1 MKVLIVGAGPAGST
15 AAYYLAK
22 AGIDVTVLEKT
33 SFPREKVCGD
43 GLTPRAVREIQKLGL
58 PHPEADGWRRN
69 KGLRLIAGGRTI
81 ELPWP
86 EVSDFPQYGLIRT
99 RLGFDEELARHAAVR
114 RRRRAGTAQRHRGAA
129 RRRRPRDR
137 RPRRAAGRGRTQDG
151 RDARLQR
158 RRRARRGRK
167 LHPHRRV
174 AGHPEARRP
183 ARSAS
188 PCAPT
193 SPRPRHDDD
202 WMEGW
207 LELPGRDGKLLPGY
221 GWVFGVGDGTSN
233 VGLGILNSSKEF
245 GKLDYKQVL
254 REWTAGMP
262 AEWGFTPENQ
272 VGEIRGAALPMG
284 FNRTPHYSP
293 GLLLLGDAGGMVSP
307 FNGEGISYAMES
319 ARFAAEF
326 IIDAAARVRFGAA
339 GQRPTPTPTSRG
351 TRTTCGTSG
360 ARHFT
365 LGRAFAAADRQARR
379 HEARPADRHAHSCAD
394 ALRGAD
400 AGQPH
405 RSGGQGLRGQG
416 HPASWNRWSR
426 PRPTRHVQRASR
438 TPAPTPRFPQQKLGL
453 TRDQLCRPQLDA
465 RRTRPAELRTRP
477 QHHRH
482 RHRPAAAGRLRGHR
496 GGRRTGPR
504 HHHQPGPGGEEAPRS
519 HRQLRS
525 AG

>member
-22 AGIDVTVLEKT
+22 AGIEVTVLEKT

-58 PHPEADGWRRN
+58 PHPEGDGWRRN
-69 KGLRLIAGGRTI
+69 KGLCLIAGGRTI

-99 RLGFDEELARHAAVR
+99 RLGFAEELARHAQA
-114 RRRRAGTAQRHRGAA
+114 AGTAILELHSVTEALHDDDGRVTGV
-129 RRRRPRDR
+129 
-137 RPRRAAGRGRTQDG
+137 RAALLDES
-151 RDARLQR
+151 
-158 RRRARRGRK
+158 GRK
-167 LHPHRRV
+167 TGQTRDFSADVVLAADGNSTRTAVSLGIRKRDDRPLGV
-174 AGHPEARRP
+174 AVRTYF
-183 ARSAS
+183 
-188 PCAPT
+188 T
-193 SPRPRHDDD
+193 SSRTDDD

-207 LELPGRDGKLLPGY
+207 LELPGKDGKLLPGY

-319 ARFAAEF
+319 ARYAAEF
-326 IIDAAARVRFGAA
+326 IIDASSRAASSGGTYDADAHLSRYADYVRDQWG
-339 GQRPTPTPTSRG
+339 S
-351 TRTTCGTSG
+351 
-360 ARHFT
+360 HFT
-365 LGRAFAAADRQARR
+365 LGRAFAVLIGK
-379 HEARPADRHAHSCAD
+379 PAVMKL
-394 ALRGAD
+394 ALRTGMPIPVLMRFVVRLLANLTD
-400 AGQPH
+400 PSA
-405 RSGGQGLRGQG
+405 RGFEDRVIRVLESLVPATSNTP
-416 HPASWNRWSR
+416 PASN
-426 PRPTRHVQRASR
+426 QRY
-438 TPAPTPRFPQQKLGL
+438 PQQKV
-453 TRDQLCRPQLDA
+453 RVNP
-465 RRTRPAELRTRP
+465 
-477 QHHRH
+477 
-482 RHRPAAAGRLRGHR
+482 
-496 GGRRTGPR
+496 
-504 HHHQPGPGGEEAPRS
+504 
-519 HRQLRS
+519 
-525 AG
+525 

>member
-1 MKVLIVGAGPAGST
+1 MNVLIVGAGPAGST

-22 AGIDVTVLEKT
+22 AGISVTVLEKT

-86 EVSDFPQYGLIRT
+86 DVSDFPQYGLIRT
-99 RLGFDEELARHAAVR
+99 RLGFDEELARHAQDAGAEILELHSVTEALRSEDGRVTGVRAALLDESGRKTGETREFSADVVLAADGNSTRTAVSLGMQKRDDRPLGVAVR
-114 RRRRAGTAQRHRGAA
+114 TYF
-129 RRRRPRDR
+129 
-137 RPRRAAGRGRTQDG
+137 
-151 RDARLQR
+151 
-158 RRRARRGRK
+158 
-167 LHPHRRV
+167 
-174 AGHPEARRP
+174 
-183 ARSAS
+183 
-188 PCAPT
+188 T
-193 SPRPRHDDD
+193 SPRHDDD

-207 LELPGRDGKLLPGY
+207 LELPGRDGQLLPGY

-262 AEWGFTPENQ
+262 ADWGFTPENQ

-326 IIDAAARVRFGAA
+326 IIDASSRSASAGTYDADAHLAGCADYVRDQWG
-339 GQRPTPTPTSRG
+339 S
-351 TRTTCGTSG
+351 
-360 ARHFT
+360 HFT
-365 LGRAFAAADRQARR
+365 LGRAFAALIGK
-379 HEARPADRHAHSCAD
+379 PAVMKL
-394 ALRGAD
+394 ALRTGM
-400 AGQPH
+400 PI
-405 RSGGQGLRGQG
+405 
-416 HPASWNRWSR
+416 PALMRFVVRLLANLTDPSAKGFEDRAIRVLESLVPATSNTPSASN
-426 PRPTRHVQRASR
+426 QRY
-438 TPAPTPRFPQQKLGL
+438 PQQKV
-453 TRDQLCRPQLDA
+453 RVNP
-465 RRTRPAELRTRP
+465 
-477 QHHRH
+477 
-482 RHRPAAAGRLRGHR
+482 
-496 GGRRTGPR
+496 
-504 HHHQPGPGGEEAPRS
+504 
-519 HRQLRS
+519 
-525 AG
+525 

>member
-58 PHPEADGWRRN
+58 PHPENDGWRRN

-86 EVSDFPQYGLIRT
+86 DVSDFPQYGLIRT
-99 RLGFDEELARHAAVR
+99 RLGFDEELARHAQAAGATILERHSVTDALRNDDGRVTGVRAALLDESGRKTRETREFPADVVLAADGNSTRTAVSLGIQKRDDRPLGVAVR
-114 RRRRAGTAQRHRGAA
+114 TYF
-129 RRRRPRDR
+129 
-137 RPRRAAGRGRTQDG
+137 
-151 RDARLQR
+151 
-158 RRRARRGRK
+158 
-167 LHPHRRV
+167 
-174 AGHPEARRP
+174 
-183 ARSAS
+183 
-188 PCAPT
+188 T
-193 SPRPRHDDD
+193 SPRTDDD

-262 AEWGFTPENQ
+262 ADWGFTPDNQ

-326 IIDAAARVRFGAA
+326 IIDASSRSASSGGTYDADAHLSRYADYVRDQWG
-339 GQRPTPTPTSRG
+339 S
-351 TRTTCGTSG
+351 
-360 ARHFT
+360 HFT
-365 LGRAFAAADRQARR
+365 LGRAFAALIGK
-379 HEARPADRHAHSCAD
+379 PTVMKL
-394 ALRGAD
+394 ALRTGMPIPVLMRFVVRLLANLTD
-400 AGQPH
+400 SSAK
-405 RSGGQGLRGQG
+405 GLEDRVIRVLESLV
-416 HPASWNRWSR
+416 PATSNTSTV
-426 PRPTRHVQRASR
+426 PPATNQRY
-438 TPAPTPRFPQQKLGL
+438 PQQKV
-453 TRDQLCRPQLDA
+453 RVNP
-465 RRTRPAELRTRP
+465 
-477 QHHRH
+477 
-482 RHRPAAAGRLRGHR
+482 
-496 GGRRTGPR
+496 
-504 HHHQPGPGGEEAPRS
+504 
-519 HRQLRS
+519 
-525 AG
+525 

>member
-58 PHPEADGWRRN
+58 PHPENDGWRRN

-99 RLGFDEELARHAAVR
+99 RLGFDEELARHAEAAGATILERHSVIDAMRSEDGRVTGVRAALLDESGRKTGETREFSADVVLAADGNSTRTAVSLGIQKRDDRPLGVAVR
-114 RRRRAGTAQRHRGAA
+114 TYF
-129 RRRRPRDR
+129 
-137 RPRRAAGRGRTQDG
+137 
-151 RDARLQR
+151 
-158 RRRARRGRK
+158 
-167 LHPHRRV
+167 
-174 AGHPEARRP
+174 
-183 ARSAS
+183 
-188 PCAPT
+188 T
-193 SPRPRHDDD
+193 SPRTDDD

-326 IIDAAARVRFGAA
+326 VIDASSRVTSSGGTYDADAHLARYADYVR
-339 GQRPTPTPTSRG
+339 GQWGS
-351 TRTTCGTSG
+351 
-360 ARHFT
+360 HFT
-365 LGRAFAAADRQARR
+365 LGRVFAALIGK
-379 HEARPADRHAHSCAD
+379 PAVMKL
-394 ALRGAD
+394 ALRTGMPIPVLMRFVVRLLANLTD
-400 AGQPH
+400 PSAKGVED
-405 RSGGQGLRGQG
+405 RMIRVLEALV
-416 HPASWNRWSR
+416 PATSNS
-426 PRPTRHVQRASR
+426 PAASNQRY
-438 TPAPTPRFPQQKLGL
+438 PQQKV
-453 TRDQLCRPQLDA
+453 RVNP
-465 RRTRPAELRTRP
+465 
-477 QHHRH
+477 
-482 RHRPAAAGRLRGHR
+482 
-496 GGRRTGPR
+496 
-504 HHHQPGPGGEEAPRS
+504 
-519 HRQLRS
+519 
-525 AG
+525 

>member
-22 AGIDVTVLEKT
+22 AGLDVTVLEKT
-33 SFPREKVCGD
+33 AFPREKVCGD

-58 PHPEADGWRRN
+58 PHPEGEGWRRN

-99 RLGFDEELARHAAVR
+99 RLGFDEELARHAESAGATILERHSVTDALKNDADRVTGVRAALLDEAGRKTAETREFSADVVLAADGNSTRTSVSLGIQKRDDRPLGVAVR
-114 RRRRAGTAQRHRGAA
+114 TYF
-129 RRRRPRDR
+129 
-137 RPRRAAGRGRTQDG
+137 
-151 RDARLQR
+151 
-158 RRRARRGRK
+158 
-167 LHPHRRV
+167 
-174 AGHPEARRP
+174 
-183 ARSAS
+183 
-188 PCAPT
+188 T
-193 SPRPRHDDD
+193 SPRTDDD

-262 AEWGFTPENQ
+262 QEWGFTPENQ

-326 IIDAAARVRFGAA
+326 IIDASSRSAASGGTYDADAHLSRYADYVRDQWG
-339 GQRPTPTPTSRG
+339 S
-351 TRTTCGTSG
+351 
-360 ARHFT
+360 HFT
-365 LGRAFAAADRQARR
+365 LGRAFAALIGK
-379 HEARPADRHAHSCAD
+379 PAVMKL
-394 ALRGAD
+394 ALRTGMPIPVLMRFVVRLLANLTD
-400 AGQPH
+400 PSAKGFEDRVIRVLESLVPAT
-405 RSGGQGLRGQG
+405 SNTSTVP
-416 HPASWNRWSR
+416 PASN
-426 PRPTRHVQRASR
+426 QRY
-438 TPAPTPRFPQQKLGL
+438 PQQKV
-453 TRDQLCRPQLDA
+453 RVNP
-465 RRTRPAELRTRP
+465 
-477 QHHRH
+477 
-482 RHRPAAAGRLRGHR
+482 
-496 GGRRTGPR
+496 
-504 HHHQPGPGGEEAPRS
+504 
-519 HRQLRS
+519 
-525 AG
+525 

>member
-22 AGIDVTVLEKT
+22 SGISVTVLEKT

-58 PHPEADGWRRN
+58 PHPESDGWRRN

-99 RLGFDEELARHAAVR
+99 RLGFDEELARHA
-114 RRRRAGTAQRHRGAA
+114 
-129 RRRRPRDR
+129 
-137 RPRRAAGRGRTQDG
+137 RAAGAEVLERHSVTEVLRSEDG
-151 RDARLQR
+151 RVTGV
-158 RRRARRGRK
+158 RAALLDQSGRK
-167 LHPHRRV
+167 TGQALDFSADVVLAADGNSTRTAVSAGLQKRDDRPLGV
-174 AGHPEARRP
+174 AVRTYFQ
-183 ARSAS
+183 S
-188 PCAPT
+188 
-193 SPRPRHDDD
+193 PRHDDD

-207 LELPGRDGKLLPGY
+207 LELPGRDGSLLPGY

-262 AEWGFTPENQ
+262 ADWGFTPENQ

-326 IIDAAARVRFGAA
+326 IVDASARSLAA
-339 GQRPTPTPTSRG
+339 GGTYDADTHLSRYADYVRDQWG
-351 TRTTCGTSG
+351 S
-360 ARHFT
+360 HFT
-365 LGRAFAAADRQARR
+365 LGRAFAALIGK
-379 HEARPADRHAHSCAD
+379 PAVMKL
-394 ALRGAD
+394 ALRTGMPIPVLMRFVVRLLANLTD
-400 AGQPH
+400 PSAKGFED
-405 RSGGQGLRGQG
+405 RAIRVLESLV
-416 HPASWNRWSR
+416 PATSNTPSASN
-426 PRPTRHVQRASR
+426 QRY
-438 TPAPTPRFPQQKLGL
+438 PQQKV
-453 TRDQLCRPQLDA
+453 RVNP
-465 RRTRPAELRTRP
+465 
-477 QHHRH
+477 
-482 RHRPAAAGRLRGHR
+482 
-496 GGRRTGPR
+496 
-504 HHHQPGPGGEEAPRS
+504 
-519 HRQLRS
+519 
-525 AG
+525 

>member
-1 MKVLIVGAGPAGST
+1 VNVLIVGAGPAGST

-58 PHPEADGWRRN
+58 PHPETEGWRRN

-99 RLGFDEELARHAAVR
+99 RLGFDEQLARHARSAGAVVLERHSVTEALRGEDGRVTGVRAALLDDAGRKTGETRDFTADVVLAADGNSTRTAVSLGIRKRDDRPLGVAVR
-114 RRRRAGTAQRHRGAA
+114 TYF
-129 RRRRPRDR
+129 
-137 RPRRAAGRGRTQDG
+137 
-151 RDARLQR
+151 
-158 RRRARRGRK
+158 
-167 LHPHRRV
+167 
-174 AGHPEARRP
+174 
-183 ARSAS
+183 
-188 PCAPT
+188 T
-193 SPRPRHDDD
+193 SPRHEDD

-262 AEWGFTPENQ
+262 ADWGFTPENQ

-326 IIDAAARVRFGAA
+326 IIDAAARSASA
-339 GQRPTPTPTSRG
+339 GWG
-351 TRTTCGTSG
+351 SG
-360 ARHFT
+360 AEASRAADAHLARYADYVQQQWGSHFT
-365 LGRAFAAADRQARR
+365 LGRAFAALIGK
-379 HEARPADRHAHSCAD
+379 PAVMKL
-394 ALRGAD
+394 ALRTGM
-400 AGQPH
+400 PIPV
-405 RSGGQGLRGQG
+405 LM
-416 HPASWNRWSR
+416 
-426 PRPTRHVQRASR
+426 
-438 TPAPTPRFPQQKLGL
+438 RFVVRMLANL
-453 TRDQLCRPQLDA
+453 TD
-465 RRTRPAELRTRP
+465 
-477 QHHRH
+477 
-482 RHRPAAAGRLRGHR
+482 PAAKGFEDRVIRVLESLVPA
-496 GGRRTGPR
+496 TSN
-504 HHHQPGPGGEEAPRS
+504 QAPS
-519 HRQLRS
+519 NADTPPHSS
-525 AG
+525 ANTAVSATEVRVNP

>member
-1 MKVLIVGAGPAGST
+1 MRVLIVGAGPAGST

-22 AGIDVTVLEKT
+22 AGIEVTVLEKT

-58 PHPEADGWRRN
+58 PHPENDGWRRN

-99 RLGFDEELARHAAVR
+99 RLGFDEELARHAQAAGATILERHSVTDALSNGSGRVTGVRAALLDESGRKTGETREFSADVVLAADGNSTRTAVSLGIQKRDDRPLGVAVR
-114 RRRRAGTAQRHRGAA
+114 TYF
-129 RRRRPRDR
+129 
-137 RPRRAAGRGRTQDG
+137 
-151 RDARLQR
+151 
-158 RRRARRGRK
+158 
-167 LHPHRRV
+167 
-174 AGHPEARRP
+174 
-183 ARSAS
+183 
-188 PCAPT
+188 T
-193 SPRPRHDDD
+193 SPRTDDD

-262 AEWGFTPENQ
+262 ADWGFTPENQ

-326 IIDAAARVRFGAA
+326 IIDASSRSASSGGTYDADAHLGRYADYVRQQWG
-339 GQRPTPTPTSRG
+339 S
-351 TRTTCGTSG
+351 
-360 ARHFT
+360 HFT
-365 LGRAFAAADRQARR
+365 LGRAFAALIGK
-379 HEARPADRHAHSCAD
+379 PAVMKL
-394 ALRGAD
+394 ALRTGMPIPVLMRFVVRLLANLTD
-400 AGQPH
+400 PSAKGVED
-405 RSGGQGLRGQG
+405 RMIRVLESLV
-416 HPASWNRWSR
+416 PATSNTPSASN
-426 PRPTRHVQRASR
+426 QRY
-438 TPAPTPRFPQQKLGL
+438 PQQKV
-453 TRDQLCRPQLDA
+453 RVNP
-465 RRTRPAELRTRP
+465 
-477 QHHRH
+477 
-482 RHRPAAAGRLRGHR
+482 
-496 GGRRTGPR
+496 
-504 HHHQPGPGGEEAPRS
+504 
-519 HRQLRS
+519 
-525 AG
+525 